1 MYTASF
7 ITVTFLK
14 AAREVVCNSVIKDKL
29 YNRIPGK
36 WPGIF
41 FDNNLIRIEMKVSIQ
56 GIRGAFHEVAA
67 RQYFNN
73 LKIEI
78 IENRT
83 FTELIESVKTN
94 LVDYGVIAI
103 ENTISG
109 TIHHNL
115 DLVRESGVSI
125 CGEIFLRIQQ
135 NLALLPGDTLLSL
148 KEIRSHYMAI
158 NQTRDFFRAYPHI
171 NIVESDDTAI
181 SIKEVAE
188 NNLTG
193 VGAIGSQCAIDLYGL
208 KTLAKGIETN
218 KKNFTRFWIIQIKN
232 ESEGLENSGK
242 ASLSIVLPNKK
253 GSLSQILSII
263 SFYDIDLTKIES
275 SPIIGEPWHYRFFID
290 VKYQSYS
297 HFLSMMGAIKPLTHE
312 FINLGCYIEAVHS
325 FNQIQ
330 NQ

>member
-1 MYTASF
+1 MT
-7 ITVTFLK
+7 
-14 AAREVVCNSVIKDKL
+14 
-29 YNRIPGK
+29 
-36 WPGIF
+36 
-41 FDNNLIRIEMKVSIQ
+41 VSIQ

-67 RQYFNN
+67 RQYFDKT
-73 LKIEI
+73 KIEI

-83 FTELIESVKTN
+83 FAELIESVKSN

-109 TIHHNL
+109 TIHQNL
-115 DLVRESGVSI
+115 DLVKESGVSI

-135 NLALLPGDTLLSL
+135 NLAVLPGETLLSL

-158 NQTRDFFRAYPHI
+158 NQTREFFRAYPHI
-171 NIVESDDTAI
+171 NLVESDDTAI

-188 NNLTG
+188 KKLAG
-193 VGAIGSQCAIDLYGL
+193 VGAIGSQWAIDLYGL
-208 KTLAKGIETN
+208 KMLAQGIETN
-218 KKNFTRFWIIQIKN
+218 KKNFTRFWIIKSKVDS
-232 ESEGLENSGK
+232 ESFEKSSK

-297 HFLSMMGAIKPLTHE
+297 NFLSMMAAIKPLAHE
-312 FINLGCYIEAVHS
+312 FVNLGCYIEAVHS